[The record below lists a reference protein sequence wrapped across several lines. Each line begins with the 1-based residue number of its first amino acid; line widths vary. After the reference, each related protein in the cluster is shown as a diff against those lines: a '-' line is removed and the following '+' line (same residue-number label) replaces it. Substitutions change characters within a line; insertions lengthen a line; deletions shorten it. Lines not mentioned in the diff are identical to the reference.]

1 MSMSSMR
8 SRRAA
13 SAVALSFAALVVTGC
28 AGQSSGACVAAEATA
43 SPTSTTADRTVT
55 VSGRYWGPCNDTN
68 HSFDEPW
75 PLVSVEWR
83 GPDGTVSLGDIAI
96 VDRAFSGQVD
106 IPASAD
112 PGDAVLW
119 IGAHEY
125 EVEIPM
131 TVVEDTR

>member
-1 MSMSSMR
+1 MR

-28 AGQSSGACVAAEATA
+28 AGQSSGACVAVEATA
-43 SPTSTTADRTVT
+43 SPTSTTADQTVT

-96 VDRAFSGQVD
+96 VDRAFQR
-106 IPASAD
+106 
-112 PGDAVLW
+112 PGRHSCLRRPW
-119 IGAHEY
+119 RGGALDRRSR
-125 EVEIPM
+125 V
-131 TVVEDTR
+131 